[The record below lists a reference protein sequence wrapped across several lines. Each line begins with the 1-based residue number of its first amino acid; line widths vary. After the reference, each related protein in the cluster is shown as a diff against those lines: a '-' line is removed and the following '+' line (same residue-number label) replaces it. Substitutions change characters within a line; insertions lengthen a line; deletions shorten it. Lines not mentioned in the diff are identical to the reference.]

1 MINFLF
7 EGGIH
12 MALIISKAG
21 LKAKEKEL
29 ELLKKKLSELRVFK
43 GSIAIHSGDAW
54 HDNNDFEQCE
64 IDERGLLKRISV
76 LSAEIDSATIVD
88 EDLSN
93 SNIVTYGAKV
103 TIQLSRNGKDMP
115 KNTILFSD
123 SDETSEFMKVSANSP
138 LGNTIYQKEE
148 GYIGNYTVDTNVF
161 TVKILKIEY

>member
-1 MINFLF
+1 
-7 EGGIH
+7 

-21 LKAKEKEL
+21 LKAREKEL

-43 GSIAIHSGDAW
+43 GSVAIHSGDAW

-64 IDERGLLKRISV
+64 IDERGLLKQISD

-88 EDLSN
+88 DNLSN
-93 SNIVTYGAKV
+93 SNIVAYGTKV
-103 TIQLSRNGKDMP
+103 TIQLSKNGKDMP

-123 SDETSEFMKVSANSP
+123 ADESSEFMKVSANSP

-148 GYIGNYTVDTNVF
+148 GYIGTYTVGTNVF